1 MKKVVG
7 ICLGIVLL
15 VFVSCSN
22 KVESIDK
29 LLKNANF
36 TEMDYKTIIQP
47 NNTLGFT
54 LLQNIESDENHNK
67 FISPTSLFIDLSMVF
82 LGTVSEKKGDIAI
95 VLQINNIKAEN
106 IINV

>member
-36 TEMDYKTIIQP
+36 TEMDYKTIVQP
-47 NNTLGFT
+47 NNNLGFP
-54 LLQNIESDENHNK
+54 LLQKIESDENHNK
-67 FISPTSLFIDLSMVF
+67 FISPTSF
-82 LGTVSEKKGDIAI
+82 LMAFSLMFSGAVSEPKEEMET
-95 VLQINNIKAEN
+95 LLNIKN
-106 IINV
+106 RK